1 MTALKVIGAILLFL
15 FLLCML
21 RVHAMAEYSTDGFL
35 VKLKIGTIW
44 ISLYPRKKKKKK
56 KKSVKKQSESPPK
69 HIKEPN
75 EQESDQP
82 VEEAYVDNA
91 DAETPPQQEAPTKK
105 DSKTKNPQK
114 KGGSLSKFKQYLP
127 CVGEAAGG
135 LKRRIVI
142 DHLTLRF
149 VSAAQDAMSA
159 ALAFGYSNM
168 MIGIFL
174 PIFEQN
180 FTVKKRNISTDVDF
194 SVQKPTVYL
203 NVMLS
208 MRIGQAI
215 TLAIRL
221 LICLIRI
228 KQKETA
234 QNKK

>member
-1 MTALKVIGAILLFL
+1 MTALKIISAILLFL

-21 RVHAMAEYSTDGFL
+21 RVHAMAEYSADGFL

-56 KKSVKKQSESPPK
+56 SAKKQSEPPPK
-69 HIKEPN
+69 HTKEPN
-75 EQESDQP
+75 VQESDQP
-82 VEEAYVDNA
+82 AEKAYVDNA
-91 DAETPPQQEAPTKK
+91 DAETPPQQEAPAKK

-127 CVGEAAGG
+127 CIGEAAGG

-208 MRIGQAI
+208 MRIGEAI

-221 LICLIRI
+221 LICLICI